1 MTNETIYLGNG
12 WEDQYGSNLSINI
25 EKLNQAIKDGKLEL
39 NKFGDV
45 KIRLGKLKQVNEK
58 SKATHFVAVPKP
70 KNDNLPF

>member
-12 WEDQYGSNLSINI
+12 WENQYGLNVSINI
-25 EKLNQAIKDGKLEL
+25 EKLNQAIATGKLEV
-39 NKFGDV
+39 NKYGDV
-45 KIRLGKLKQVNEK
+45 KINVGKLKQVNEK